1 MPTRLT
7 HVCCGTQGVH
17 TERWLDRRHF
27 LQTFALGGSAA
38 GLAVLLPGARAHAA
52 GQTEAVLLSCM
63 DYRLVE
69 ATGHYMASRGLKEKY
84 DHLILAGAALGA
96 LTDKFPSWNQTFWD
110 HLGVAIDLHKI
121 HTVMVLDHRD
131 CGAYKVILGEDLAKD
146 PAKETAIHTT
156 QLQRLGKMIKEKH
169 PALDVELFLMALDGK
184 VERIA

>member
-63 DYRLVE
+63 DYRLVD
-69 ATGHYMASRGLKEKY
+69 ATGHYMASRGLKDKY

-121 HTVMVLDHRD
+121 HKVMVLDHRD
-131 CGAYKVILGEDLAKD
+131 CGAYKVILGEDFAKE

-156 QLQRLGKMIKEKH
+156 QLRRLGKMVKEKH
-169 PALDVELFLMALDGK
+169 PALEVELFLMALDGT
-184 VERIA
+184 VEGI